1 MPESARSSPLFPPRT
16 PDPASTHPALPH
28 PPDPRYPGLQAT
40 PRRFMHQSRNV
51 SACPA
56 PLMTH
61 RHIYFA
67 GTLGSLQP
75 GKLADFVVLDGN
87 PLDAEPEAIPGI
99 GILAT
104 VLGGTPVY
112 QSDSIFPGR

>member
-1 MPESARSSPLFPPRT
+1 MPESARSSPLFPLRT

-40 PRRFMHQSRNV
+40 PRRLMHQSRNV

-67 GTLGSLQP
+67 GTLAP
-75 GKLADFVVLDGN
+75 T
-87 PLDAEPEAIPGI
+87 
-99 GILAT
+99 AT
-104 VLGGTPVY
+104 LCPPKGASPRYMTAMAKGT
-112 QSDSIFPGR
+112 

>member
-1 MPESARSSPLFPPRT
+1 MPESARSSPLFPLRT

-40 PRRFMHQSRNV
+40 PGRFMHQSRNV

-67 GTLGSLQP
+67 GTLDPSQGHVNEGGAAEEEVPLGSEAY
-75 GKLADFVVLDGN
+75 LAAVRS
-87 PLDAEPEAIPGI
+87 EAAKISFS
-99 GILAT
+99 
-104 VLGGTPVY
+104 VRDVQVSYPVAW
-112 QSDSIFPGR
+112 